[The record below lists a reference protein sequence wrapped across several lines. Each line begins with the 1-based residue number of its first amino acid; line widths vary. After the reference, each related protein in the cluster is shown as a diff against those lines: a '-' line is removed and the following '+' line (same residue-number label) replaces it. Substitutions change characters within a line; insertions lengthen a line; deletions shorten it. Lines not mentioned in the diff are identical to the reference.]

1 MNKIDLHRG
10 AIQDRLDEM
19 RQTARWNA
27 YMEVHIWY
35 DLALQI
41 YPSVIDLVAQDT
53 KSEEFYE

>member
-10 AIQDRLDEM
+10 AIQDRLNEM
-19 RQTARWNA
+19 RQTARRNA
-27 YMEVHIWY
+27 YVEVHIWY

-41 YPSVIDLVAQDT
+41 YTSVVELVAQDT